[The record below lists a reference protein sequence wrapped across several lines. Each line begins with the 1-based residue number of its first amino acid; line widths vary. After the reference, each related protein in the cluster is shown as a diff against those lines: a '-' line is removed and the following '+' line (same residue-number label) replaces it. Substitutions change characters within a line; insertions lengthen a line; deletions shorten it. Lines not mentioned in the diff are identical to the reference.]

1 MSVANQITYNGRL
14 AAALTGSGIPN
25 PYATITGVVAA
36 GPTAT
41 AAQQH
46 TVGTFALRCALNLAG
61 GGLVAADLTYT
72 CTVNGVT
79 VLTQFVPAEA
89 QASGATYS
97 CDNLIFV
104 PASVSDTEMPVVVNY
119 GSAGGAL
126 NVGATGSLIFSLT
139 RVC

>member
-14 AAALTGSGIPN
+14 SAAITGTGIPN
-25 PYATITGVVAA
+25 PYATITGIVAA

-41 AAQQH
+41 SQQH
-46 TVGTFALRCALNLAG
+46 SVGTYALRCALNLVG
-61 GGLVAADLTYT
+61 GTAAAADLTYT

-79 VLTQFVPAEA
+79 VLTQFVPAEC
-89 QASGATYS
+89 QAVGATYS

-104 PASVSDTEMPVVVNY
+104 PASVSDTELPVVVNY

-126 NVGATGSLIFSLT
+126 NLGTGSLVFSLT